1 MRKVLLILFFGLS
14 LFKVD
19 AQIMRPDTS
28 NDMYRTDSTQQ
39 TGAAKIIIDGETHY
53 TDYKIISIK
62 NDTTI
67 IDTVLTVEKEY
78 KFNFIRKDNFELME
92 FHNQGATF
100 NKLGYSFKDNSIFPA
115 MGFNA
120 KQYNYYTLNDV
131 YYYHVPTPTTELFYK
146 RGIQQGQVLDALLT
160 ANTSEQF
167 NVAVAYKGLR
177 SLGRYIN
184 ELSSHQNFRLSLNY
198 RNKKNTYFIR
208 GHMYSFKL
216 YNDQNGGLTAQS
228 VIDFEENNPDY
239 KQRERMD
246 VNYSDADNK
255 LNGKRYYVD
264 QNVVLFSNNRPPKE
278 LKTKDSPD
286 LEDQFLKSDSLNKS
300 KFLARKKS
308 FKKDSTSLKP
318 NMISD
323 SIKGAN
329 ALLETQI
336 LKTDSLDK
344 PKLLASKKTVVKDS
358 TTLKPTIVSDTITA
372 TNTLVIETP
381 KDSISNNIDSLSIVP
396 PTIKETPVLAASI
409 DTVKKPLFNLILGN
423 SLLYETKHYR
433 FNQES
438 PATSIYGSAF
448 QSPIDDHTSYQ
459 RFNGQLFLQL
469 NAPYVGSL
477 KFKTNYFNYNYH
489 YNSILYY
496 DDYTISDKLKGTAV
510 SVGADWKKNFGKIYL
525 NADASTILFGDING
539 NTLKASIKFQQDD
552 LFSFKG
558 YAEFTSKSPDFS
570 KLLYQSDYIDYNWQN
585 DFANEEITSF
595 GGTFNSEK
603 WVNVDA
609 SYNVVDNYTYF
620 NEDSK
625 PTQADETLNYYKIKV
640 IKEFKYRKFAL
651 ANTVMYQNAI
661 SGNSFF
667 RVPNWVT
674 RNTLYFSTDLFKGAP
689 LYLQTG
695 VTFKYFSSY
704 KMNAYNPLIS
714 EFTIQNTD
722 DIGDFPMLDL
732 FINLRLSR
740 ARMFF
745 KLENFTSGFTGRDY
759 YSAPTYPYRDMT
771 FRIGVV
777 WDFFI

>member
-14 LFKVD
+14 FLKVD
-19 AQIMRPDTS
+19 AQIERPERS
-28 NDMYRTDSTQQ
+28 NDIYSADSTQQ
-39 TGAAKIIIDGETHY
+39 TRASKIIIDGETKY

-67 IDTVLTVEKEY
+67 IDTVLTVEKDY

-100 NKLGYSFKDNSIFPA
+100 NKLGYSFKGNSIFPA
-115 MGFNA
+115 MGFNT

-146 RGIQQGQVLDALLT
+146 KGIQQGQVLDALLT
-160 ANTSEQF
+160 ANTSKQF

-177 SLGRYIN
+177 SLGRYAN
-184 ELSSHQNFRLSLNY
+184 ELASHQNFRLSLNY
-198 RNKKNTYFIR
+198 RNKKNTYFVR
-208 GHMYSFKL
+208 GHMYSFSL
-216 YNDQNGGLTAQS
+216 YNDQNGGLTDES
-228 VIDFEENNPDY
+228 VIYFEENNPDY

-246 VNYSDADNK
+246 VNYSDADNT
-255 LNGKRYYVD
+255 LNGKRYYLD
-264 QNVVLFSNNRPPKE
+264 QNVILFSNNKPPKE
-278 LKTKDSPD
+278 SKKEDSHD
-286 LEDQFLKSDSLNKS
+286 LEDQFLKTDSLNKS
-300 KFLARKKS
+300 ELLASKKILN
-308 FKKDSTSLKP
+308 KNSTSLKP
-318 NMISD
+318 TIISD
-323 SIKGAN
+323 STKVTNG
-329 ALLETQI
+329 LLEDQF
-336 LKTDSLDK
+336 LKTDTLDTSN
-344 PKLLASKKTVVKDS
+344 LLANEKIVIKDS
-358 TTLKPTIVSDTITA
+358 TSVRPNILSDTIKA
-372 TNTLVIETP
+372 TNALVLETP
-381 KDSISNNIDSLSIVP
+381 KDTITNKDSLSIVP
-396 PTIKETPVLAASI
+396 LTIKETSVLAESI

-438 PATSIYGSAF
+438 AATSIYGSAF
-448 QSPIDDHTSYQ
+448 QSEIDDHTSYQ

-469 NAPYVGSL
+469 NSAYVGSL
-477 KFKTNYFNYNYH
+477 KLKTNYFNYNYH

-496 DDYTISDKLKGTAV
+496 DDYTIDSQLKGAAV
-510 SVGADWKKNFGKIYL
+510 SVGADWTKNFGNIYL
-525 NADASTILFGDING
+525 NADASTILSGDING
-539 NTLKASIKFQQDD
+539 NSLKASVKFQQDG

-558 YAEFTSKSPDFS
+558 YAEFTSKSPDLS

-640 IKEFKYRKFAL
+640 MKEFHYRKFSL

-674 RNTLYFSTDLFKGAP
+674 RNTVYFSTDLFKGAP

-695 VTFKYFSSY
+695 VTFRYFSTY

-722 DIGDFPMLDL
+722 EIGNFPMFDL
-732 FINLRLSR
+732 FVNLRLSR

-745 KLENFTSGFTGRDY
+745 KLENFTSDFTGRDY

-771 FRIGVV
+771 FRLGVV
-777 WDFFI
+777 WNFFI